1 MSEYNESASLMREK
15 LNNIS
20 PTFCAAKWLQVSLHL
35 PQGRTQ
41 SCYHPPTHVI
51 PIELLKKNPSVLH
64 NTPQKIEERKMMIA
78 GKRPA
83 GCSYCW
89 KMEDAPGGGE
99 NGHLSDRHY
108 RSSEWWSAPLVDTI
122 AENGAEWDVAPTYV
136 EVNFNQACNF
146 KCMYCSPH
154 LSTTWEEEIKK
165 HGEYKLGKG
174 YRHNDISA
182 LDQIGLMPLHVSN
195 KENPYVTAFWE
206 WWPLIYPG
214 LRVFRMTGG
223 EPLMD
228 ANTYKILD
236 YVNDN
241 PHGALEL
248 AVTSNFCPPTQNL
261 FDKFIES
268 VKKLEKVRMFYDDT
282 NFNEISQNNWYIQS
296 AFKHFMVFVS
306 CDGYGK
312 QAEYM
317 RNGMNFDVLV
327 GNVNTFLKETRCTS
341 ISFINTFNVLSIPSL
356 KDFLQMILNLR
367 KIHAFAGDYTLYPE
381 PDMNGTIHGPFVH
394 KNFQRILFDIPLLR
408 YPNWFMVQNSGQA
421 GISKVKE
428 AIKFM
433 EDNNETNDEV
443 FTGFKEYEILKLKRN
458 LAVMEEGISI
468 NELRQNKG
476 NFYRFIEQ
484 HDERRNTNFLQTF
497 PELKLFYIECKNEAK
512 NETSR

>member
-51 PIELLKKNPSVLH
+51 PVELLKNNPGVLH
-64 NTPQKIEERKMMIA
+64 NTPQKIAERKMMVA
-78 GKRPA
+78 GERPP

-122 AENGAEWDVAPTYV
+122 AEQGAEWDVTPTYV

-206 WWPLIYPG
+206 WSTKSCADSPY
-214 LRVFRMTGG
+214 
-223 EPLMD
+223 
-228 ANTYKILD
+228 
-236 YVNDN
+236 
-241 PHGALEL
+241 H
-248 AVTSNFCPPTQNL
+248 PP
-261 FDKFIES
+261 
-268 VKKLEKVRMFYDDT
+268 
-282 NFNEISQNNWYIQS
+282 
-296 AFKHFMVFVS
+296 
-306 CDGYGK
+306 
-312 QAEYM
+312 
-317 RNGMNFDVLV
+317 
-327 GNVNTFLKETRCTS
+327 
-341 ISFINTFNVLSIPSL
+341 
-356 KDFLQMILNLR
+356 MI
-367 KIHAFAGDYTLYPE
+367 
-381 PDMNGTIHGPFVH
+381 
-394 KNFQRILFDIPLLR
+394 
-408 YPNWFMVQNSGQA
+408 
-421 GISKVKE
+421 
-428 AIKFM
+428 
-433 EDNNETNDEV
+433 
-443 FTGFKEYEILKLKRN
+443 
-458 LAVMEEGISI
+458 
-468 NELRQNKG
+468 
-476 NFYRFIEQ
+476 
-484 HDERRNTNFLQTF
+484 
-497 PELKLFYIECKNEAK
+497 
-512 NETSR
+512 